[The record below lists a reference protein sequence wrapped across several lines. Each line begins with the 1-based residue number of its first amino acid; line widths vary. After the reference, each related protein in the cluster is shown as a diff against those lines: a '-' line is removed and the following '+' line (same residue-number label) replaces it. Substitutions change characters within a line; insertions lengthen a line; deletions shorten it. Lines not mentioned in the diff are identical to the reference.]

1 MELENCDIFVVKLKG
16 NFYKHKKSIRTS
28 HNYKKKM
35 QFNFYLR
42 FESSD
47 DSKHLPQ
54 LKQKSKILVRVS
66 TLVSSDSDKTSSS
79 EDETDKKP
87 SWLKDAKE
95 NLQRQRP
102 LRIWI
107 KVGLQKSE
115 IKKNKLPVNV

>member
-1 MELENCDIFVVKLKG
+1 
-16 NFYKHKKSIRTS
+16 
-28 HNYKKKM
+28 M